1 MLYIN
6 EITPHN
12 GEGMNYELVT
22 DEGAV
27 LLKSLWLD
35 VVEAAV
41 AMKEDFLIR
50 PFFTSGFTT
59 HELEVSR
66 IYPNIYAYSEKD
78 GEVWEGTGRLLDAI
92 HNAWDRVVESGTD
105 KNILV
110 SIG

>member
-6 EITPHN
+6 EKTPHN
-12 GEGMNYELVT
+12 NEALNYELVT

-27 LLKSLWLD
+27 LLTGLWLD

-41 AMKEDFLIR
+41 AMKENFIIR
-50 PFFTSGFTT
+50 PFYTSGLTT
-59 HELEVSR
+59 YELEVSPVDR
-66 IYPNIYAYSEKD
+66 YFGYSDSD
-78 GEVWEGTGRLLDAI
+78 GEVVSGIDDTLIGAI
-92 HNAWDRVVESGTD
+92 NNAWDSVVESGTD

>member
-6 EITPHN
+6 EKTPHIN
-12 GEGMNYELVT
+12 EAMNYELVT

-27 LLKSLWLD
+27 LLTGLWLD

-41 AMKEDFLIR
+41 AMKENFIIR
-50 PFFTSGFTT
+50 PFYTSGLTT
-59 HELEVSR
+59 HELEVFPVAG
-66 IYPNIYAYSEKD
+66 YYGYSEKD
-78 GEVWEGTGRLLDAI
+78 GEVVEGIDNTLAGAI
-92 HNAWDRVVESGTD
+92 NNAWDSVVESGED

>member
-6 EITPHN
+6 EKTPHN
-12 GEGMNYELVT
+12 NEALNYELVT

-27 LLKSLWLD
+27 LLTGLWLD

-41 AMKEDFLIR
+41 AMKENFIIR
-50 PFFTSGFTT
+50 PFSTSGLTT

-66 IYPNIYAYSEKD
+66 IYPNIYAFCEKD
-78 GEVWEGTGRLLDAI
+78 GEVWEGNGRLLDAI
-92 HNAWDRVVESGTD
+92 NNAWDSVVESGTD